1 MDLGR
6 LQAIHSFCWIRGVHI
21 MNSQAAPRWS
31 SIGNLVSF
39 IRSAAGFPPRTR
51 GRRWMSVE
59 PLESRV
65 LPAVTFSVT
74 FDDPGAEQAAFYSD
88 LEQNTL
94 AAGDTLGQYL
104 AGTAA
109 IEVVIGF
116 SDSIPTA
123 NGGSEAVV
131 VFGVDGGITLVQP
144 GAAAE
149 VRTGTDPNGAT
160 ADLRIT
166 IGIDYLTDDVWLDP
180 TPFSGEDPVPADKV
194 DGYSVLLHE
203 IVHAFGIIGYG
214 DDIDG
219 SLPGEFATLFD
230 DQVTFVDGN
239 FFFNGPEA
247 TDLYG
252 GPVPLTFGNHFHVG
266 NEAPRPGS
274 ELLTDLMNG
283 VIGYL
288 GVRDVIS
295 PLDLAILS
303 DTEVPLL
310 IDVGPN
316 TAPDIS
322 PQTFMVAEHSANG
335 TTVGTVLA
343 TEVDVGQTRTF
354 AILSGNT
361 SGAFSID
368 PTTGVISVADGSL
381 LEFDTQATYVLSVEV
396 TDNGIPALSDTA
408 DMTIDLFERT
418 IPQISTSPGM
428 TTLVKGTSV
437 VIDAAADLVSEPD
450 FTDPEGSKLKATIS
464 VGAKSKDQLVIAAT
478 GDKATRLKLKKG
490 ELKKGK
496 TTIATATGGVGG
508 TPLEITFRSTATVGD
523 VELVLK
529 NLALKGSSKETGT
542 RTIAFQFFLEDG
554 ATGDPATKDVVFP

>member
-1 MDLGR
+1 MISR
-6 LQAIHSFCWIRGVHI
+6 YATRCSSFWKRTFSHDKGV
-21 MNSQAAPRWS
+21 A
-31 SIGNLVSF
+31 VSA
-39 IRSAAGFPPRTR
+39 RRTAR
-51 GRRWMSVE
+51 KWKGIE

-116 SDSIPTA
+116 SDAIPTA
-123 NGGSEAVV
+123 TGGSEAVV

-160 ADLRIT
+160 ADIRIT

-203 IVHAFGIIGYG
+203 IVHAFGFIGYG

-219 SLPGEFATLFD
+219 SLSSEFATLFD

-239 FFFNGPEA
+239 FFFNGPDAVE
-247 TDLYG
+247 LYG

-288 GVRDVIS
+288 GVRDVVS

-310 IDVGPN
+310 IDLGPN

-322 PQTFMVAEHSANG
+322 PQTFEVAEHSANG
-335 TTVGTVLA
+335 TTVGTVVA
-343 TEVDVGQTRTF
+343 TDVDVGQSRSFT
-354 AILSGNT
+354 ILSGN
-361 SGAFSID
+361 SAGAFSID
-368 PTTGVISVADGSL
+368 PVTGVISVADGSL
-381 LEFDTQATYVLSVEV
+381 LEFDTQASYVLSVEV
-396 TDNGIPALSDTA
+396 TDNGLPTLSDSA
-408 DMTIDLFERT
+408 DITINLFERT
-418 IPQISTSPGM
+418 IPQIMTSPGT
-428 TTLVKGTSV
+428 TTLAKGTSV
-437 VIDAAADLVSEPD
+437 IIDVSAELESEPD
-450 FTDPEGSKLKATIS
+450 FADPEGSKLKATIS
-464 VGAKSKDQLVIAAT
+464 AGIRSKDQLIVAAT
-478 GDKATRLKLKKG
+478 GDKSSRLKLKKG
-490 ELKKGK
+490 ALRKGK
-496 TTIATATGGVGG
+496 TTIATATGGTGG
-508 TPLEITFRSTATVGD
+508 TPLEITFLSAASVGD

-529 NLALKGSSKETGT
+529 NLALKGSSKESGT
-542 RTIAFQFFLEDG
+542 RTISFQFFLDDD